1 MLRPPERIGTTDW
14 ARKHRRLSAKGSASP
29 GRYNPNITPWVFG
42 MHEALDDPTV
52 QKIVCMKSA
61 QVAWTDGVLLNY
73 IGKRIDVDPCPM
85 IVMFPKEKTAKKFN
99 LEKFE
104 PMVEVTPRLSGKLP
118 VHAARDKNNLW
129 DHKTFTRGF
138 LKFITS
144 NAPDEVKSTPAP
156 VVAVEEPD
164 DANTNVREQGDSITL
179 LEERNKSYSARRRK
193 MILGGTPTIDGL
205 SRIQQAYAASDQRV
219 YLVPCPDCDEEHEL
233 AWENVTWS
241 EGAEVVHEVYGRAQP
256 ETARYTCP
264 HCGSLWDDAT
274 RIRAVRRG
282 RWVATA
288 PFHGVAGFRINELV
302 SPFPGSN
309 MAELV
314 KKWLTAD
321 KALREGD
328 DTKMRSFVNNSQGR
342 AYKYKTDLPE
352 LDVLAQRALPYAEL
366 TVPLGGLVLTLG
378 VDVQHDRLAIVLRAW
393 GRGEESW
400 LVAWGEIYGNVTEQQ
415 QDPMTG
421 GVWGALTMLLSH
433 AYRHENGWLLRVR
446 ATSIDSSDGA
456 TSDAVYKYVR
466 AAQHAGYN
474 VMAVKG
480 SSNVDAEIFS
490 VPKASIDS
498 TRNNSKAAKY
508 GLRPY
513 MVGVSRAKDLIL
525 ENRLKLEGDG
535 PGRMHWYSG
544 VRSDYLSQLTAEV
557 KVPGPRGGK
566 RVWKKIS
573 PRNEA
578 LDCEAYA
585 LHAARSVKVHLMTEA
600 HWQVEQ
606 HRASQVSLFDAVPVL
621 EALPAALPAEVPPD
635 PPDTPEIIETPR
647 PSPQVAKPNETPPP
661 SGVSRI
667 QGRRVGRSTY
677 LKRR

>member
-1 MLRPPERIGTTDW
+1 M
-14 ARKHRRLSAKGSASP
+14 
-29 GRYNPNITPWVFG
+29 
-42 MHEALDDPTV
+42 
-52 QKIVCMKSA
+52 
-61 QVAWTDGVLLNY
+61 
-73 IGKRIDVDPCPM
+73 
-85 IVMFPKEKTAKKFN
+85 
-99 LEKFE
+99 
-104 PMVEVTPRLSGKLP
+104 
-118 VHAARDKNNLW
+118 
-129 DHKTFTRGF
+129 
-138 LKFITS
+138 
-144 NAPDEVKSTPAP
+144 
-156 VVAVEEPD
+156 
-164 DANTNVREQGDSITL
+164 REQGDSITL

-241 EGAEVVHEVYGRAQP
+241 DGAEVVHEVYGRAQP

-393 GRGEESW
+393 GRSEESW
-400 LVAWGEIYGNVTEQQ
+400 LIAWGEIYGNVTEQQ

-544 VRSDYLSQLTAEV
+544 VRGDYLSQLTAEV

-578 LDCEAYA
+578 LDCEGYA

-606 HRASQVSLFDAVPVL
+606 HRASQVTLFDAVPVL
-621 EALPAALPAEVPPD
+621 EALPAALPVEVPPD
-635 PPDTPEIIETPR
+635 PPDEPEIIETPR
-647 PSPQVAKPNETPPP
+647 PLPQVVKPTETPPP